1 MKPKSVIDENSR
13 NVEEILN
20 PPKKRKE
27 MSTKQDKYYKME
39 HHKIS
44 KILNDAT
51 LSKFVTRKWVEVNDL
66 SSGRYSLNKNMRFAI
81 PSDLRDCSDINI
93 VVKRRITFTGDTNAN
108 IRSKK
113 IKTLTNNAPFR
124 SCI

>member
-66 SSGRYSLNKNMRFAI
+66 SSGRYSLNKNMRFVI

-108 IRSKK
+108 RRSKK

>member
-39 HHKIS
+39 HHKTS
-44 KILNDAT
+44 KILNDGT

-81 PSDLRDCSDINI
+81 PSDLRDCSDTNI